1 MVHCFDIQ
9 IKICFIFFCCLLKFF
24 VKGFMEGLELQART
38 DLSRLISAMWK
49 LNILHTI
56 SVCWLYFAGCILPVV
71 FCIFFFIIQ
80 IEFNMTIGNVCNW
93 KLFFRNKIDA
103 IFSYFEL
110 DSTEYLFFGRGK
122 EGWVSQYK
130 PWPKYIS
137 ANVCWLKP
145 LFFQTKANWS
155 KN

>member
-71 FCIFFFIIQ
+71 FCIFSSLYKLNLTWQSVMFA
-80 IEFNMTIGNVCNW
+80 IGNFFFETKSMQYLVILNW
-93 KLFFRNKIDA
+93 IQQNTYFSVVEKKVECPSTNPDQN
-103 IFSYFEL
+103 IFL
-110 DSTEYLFFGRGK
+110 QMCAD
-122 EGWVSQYK
+122 
-130 PWPKYIS
+130 
-137 ANVCWLKP
+137 
-145 LFFQTKANWS
+145 
-155 KN
+155 

>member
-130 PWPKYIS
+130 PWPK
-137 ANVCWLKP
+137 
-145 LFFQTKANWS
+145 
-155 KN
+155 